1 MPAVVGGRLV
11 GHHLFQIYGGKM
23 GGWLVGH
30 HGATAA
36 MGGEREA
43 GSDTEAATRAP
54 PPAPGLWPIQLLGPW
69 REGLSTWTLG
79 NTFSPGLVDIWW
91 SLWMFETLSR
101 KQNKLARVKSE
112 TLQLE

>member
-1 MPAVVGGRLV
+1 
-11 GHHLFQIYGGKM
+11 M

-54 PPAPGLWPIQLLGPW
+54 LPAPGPSSDPAAGPMDGGFEHMDPW
-69 REGLSTWTLG
+69 MGLQ
-79 NTFSPGLVDIWW
+79 I
-91 SLWMFETLSR
+91 LSGP
-101 KQNKLARVKSE
+101 VSWIFGGVCGF
-112 TLQLE
+112 

>member
-54 PPAPGLWPIQLLGPW
+54 HQLPVSGRSSCWAHGGRNWAHGPLD
-69 REGLSTWTLG
+69 GPS
-79 NTFSPGLVDIWW
+79 NTFWPGLVDIWW
-91 SLWMFETLSR
+91 SLWILKLS
-101 KQNKLARVKSE
+101 QGSGNINW
-112 TLQLE
+112 LE

>member
-1 MPAVVGGRLV
+1 MVGGWLV

-69 REGLSTWTLG
+69 REELSTWTLG
-79 NTFSPGLVDIWW
+79 PMVVDCPTQLIYIWIFICV
-91 SLWMFETLSR
+91 S
-101 KQNKLARVKSE
+101 
-112 TLQLE
+112 

>member
-1 MPAVVGGRLV
+1 
-11 GHHLFQIYGGKM
+11 M

-54 PPAPGLWPIQLLGPW
+54 LPAPGPSSDPAAGPM
-69 REGLSTWTLG
+69 EGGFEHMDPWMAFKYFLARSRG
-79 NTFSPGLVDIWW
+79 YLVEFVD
-91 SLWMFETLSR
+91 FETLTR
-101 KQNKLARVKSE
+101 KRQYKLARVKSE
-112 TLQLE
+112 TLQL

>member
-1 MPAVVGGRLV
+1 MPVAVVGGRLV

-69 REGLSTWTLG
+69 REELSTWTLG
-79 NTFSPGLVDIWW
+79 I
-91 SLWMFETLSR
+91 LSGP
-101 KQNKLARVKSE
+101 VSWIFGGVCGF
-112 TLQLE
+112 

>member
-79 NTFSPGLVDIWW
+79 WAFKYFLARSRGYLVDFVD
-91 SLWMFETLSR
+91 FETLAR
-101 KQNKLARVKSE
+101 KQYKNW
-112 TLQLE
+112 LE